1 MMQLEIAGCC
11 LSNTAMNDLEKAD
24 FGKLKTVQTQDAE
37 AVDFTVFDCFDQSL
51 RQSHRLLIETGDT
64 LELFMADGQV
74 LKQVA
79 RRAGNFVVDL
89 SDGPVKQAL
98 SDLSALRSL
107 LPVGS
112 GELRHETLTLFDDV
126 EKVQCRAQL
135 RFLTTTDG
143 GMLLVALQ
151 GLRGYG
157 KALSQ
162 LGKTLESVG
171 AIALGEV
178 DVYTQLFPQHPRY
191 RAKPEIAIS
200 PDMAA
205 FDAANDIIAAYIPVA
220 RANESGITADHD
232 TAFLHD
238 YRIALRKI
246 RAVLSLFKGIYGS
259 EQTDDLKSRFSALM
273 AVTGRVRDLDVYL
286 LEQQKYYDLLPQS
299 LHAGLDTL
307 FNHLAS
313 ERAEMLAKLS
323 DHLRSK
329 SYDEEFARLVKLFGS
344 RKKLTRGPN
353 ADLSA
358 KAYAGVLIWKR
369 YRKVC
374 EIASAIDADTT
385 DTEVHTLRI
394 HCKKLRYLMEFF
406 APLFPQEQINSLLKP
421 LKRLQDNLGLFNDYA
436 VQQDSLSILLSQFNE
451 PSHTGVLAM
460 AQSIGALIAILH
472 RRQMEERIRALDSF
486 VKFDSP
492 QTRKMFR
499 KLFKG
504 D

>member
-1 MMQLEIAGCC
+1 
-11 LSNTAMNDLEKAD
+11 
-24 FGKLKTVQTQDAE
+24 
-37 AVDFTVFDCFDQSL
+37 
-51 RQSHRLLIETGDT
+51 
-64 LELFMADGQV
+64 
-74 LKQVA
+74 
-79 RRAGNFVVDL
+79 
-89 SDGPVKQAL
+89 
-98 SDLSALRSL
+98 
-107 LPVGS
+107 
-112 GELRHETLTLFDDV
+112 
-126 EKVQCRAQL
+126 
-135 RFLTTTDG
+135 
-143 GMLLVALQ
+143 
-151 GLRGYG
+151 
-157 KALSQ
+157 
-162 LGKTLESVG
+162 
-171 AIALGEV
+171 
-178 DVYTQLFPQHPRY
+178 
-191 RAKPEIAIS
+191 
-200 PDMAA
+200 
-205 FDAANDIIAAYIPVA
+205 
-220 RANESGITADHD
+220 
-232 TAFLHD
+232 
-238 YRIALRKI
+238 
-246 RAVLSLFKGIYGS
+246 
-259 EQTDDLKSRFSALM
+259 
-273 AVTGRVRDLDVYL
+273 
-286 LEQQKYYDLLPQS
+286 
-299 LHAGLDTL
+299 L

-451 PSHTGVLAM
+451 PSHTGLLAM